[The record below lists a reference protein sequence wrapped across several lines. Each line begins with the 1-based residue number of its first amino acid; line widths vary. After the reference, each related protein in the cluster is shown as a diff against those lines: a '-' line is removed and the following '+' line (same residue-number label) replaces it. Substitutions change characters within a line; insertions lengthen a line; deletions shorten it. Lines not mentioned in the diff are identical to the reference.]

1 MQMSKYLIAVDNGH
15 GMKTAGKRTPPL
27 PEPWF
32 NKKKGDVIHE
42 KEFNKPTA
50 EYLISALERCGF
62 KTINVSPGTAD
73 IPLKERYTA
82 ANNANA
88 DLYISKHYNAL
99 NDKWANPNDKKI
111 PNGIET
117 IISQYASD
125 NSKKLAELVQAE
137 LVKEHKRTDRG
148 VKTDI
153 SQSGINIA
161 VLRYTN
167 MPAILTE
174 SGFMDNLEEART
186 MLDPGFQKSDAEAT
200 CRGICK
206 YFGVTYIP
214 EKEDYI
220 PVAPI
225 NQTSDTKAIKWLQE
239 HLNKA
244 NKNYQIPVTGVF
256 DQKTRIGLLI
266 FADVKG
272 WNWSN
277 TWGFTAKEATI
288 NSLAKIK

>member
-1 MQMSKYLIAVDNGH
+1 MAKYLIAVDSGH
-15 GMKTAGKRTPPL
+15 GMSTAGKRTPPL

-62 KTINVSPGTAD
+62 ETINVSPGTED
-73 IPLKERYTA
+73 IPLKDRYTA
-82 ANNANA
+82 ANNAKA

-117 IISQYASD
+117 IISQYASA
-125 NSKKLAELVQAE
+125 NSKRLAELVQAE

-153 SQSGINIA
+153 SQSDINIA
-161 VLRYTN
+161 VLRHTN

-174 SGFMDNLEEART
+174 SGFMDNLEEAKT
-186 MLDPGFQKSDAEAT
+186 MLDPQFQKADAEAT

-206 YFGVTYIP
+206 FFGVTYIP
-214 EKEDYI
+214 ETDNYI
-220 PVAPI
+220 PTAPI
-225 NQTSDTKAIKWLQE
+225 NQMSDTKAIKWLQE
-239 HLNKA
+239 KLNKA
-244 NKNYQIPVTGVF
+244 NPTYTIPVDGKYGP
-256 DQKTRIGLLI
+256 KTRIAVLMY
-266 FADVKG
+266 AESKG
-272 WNWSN
+272 WDWSKN
-277 TWGFTAKEATI
+277 TGYSSGKGTI
-288 NSLAKIK
+288 DSLTKLK

>member
-1 MQMSKYLIAVDNGH
+1 MAKYLIAVDSGH
-15 GMKTAGKRTPPL
+15 GMSTAGKRTPPL

-32 NKKKGDVIHE
+32 NKKKGDVIRE

-62 KTINVSPGTAD
+62 ETINVSPGTED
-73 IPLKERYTA
+73 IPLKDRYTA
-82 ANNANA
+82 ANNAKA

-117 IISQYASD
+117 IISQYASG

-137 LVKEHKRTDRG
+137 LVKEHKRTNRG

-153 SQSGINIA
+153 GQSGINIA
-161 VLRYTN
+161 VLRNTD

-186 MLDPGFQKSDAEAT
+186 MLDPEFQKADAEAT

-206 YFGVTYIP
+206 YFGVEYIP
-214 EKEDYI
+214 EKDGYV
-220 PVAPI
+220 PATPI
-225 NQTSDTKAIKWLQE
+225 NQKSDSKAIIWLQE
-239 HLNKA
+239 RLNKA
-244 NKNYQIPVTGVF
+244 NPNYTIPVDGKYGP
-256 DQKTRIGLLI
+256 KTRIAVLMY
-266 FADVKG
+266 AESKG
-272 WNWSN
+272 WDWSKN
-277 TWGFTAKEATI
+277 TGYSAGQGTISSLEKI
-288 NSLAKIK
+288 NS